1 MRVPVTWIAG
11 MLRIAGRPERGL
23 SGTAAWHGRGLLA
36 FARSRAAAAAVEFAF
51 ILPVAMLLY
60 IGAAEVTDGVMAS
73 RRVSTVTKTLVDLL
87 SLQGTTTQ
95 KTSTPTPG
103 NAVSSTTLSTLLT
116 SATALMAPNPTSTL
130 TMTISAID
138 VTNTAQ
144 GTCCS
149 ALVRWSYTQG
159 GTLRPCVVQ
168 MTALA
173 SNSYYSTTQIPAG
186 LLPYGTQLPAPL
198 YIIISDVGYTYQA
211 YFSQNLLK
219 FAPTMQRTEYMLPR
233 SMGQVTTSTLPSSGS
248 QYGQVCY

>member
-1 MRVPVTWIAG
+1 MCDPMSWIVDK
-11 MLRIAGRPERGL
+11 LKFCRLSSIARR
-23 SGTAAWHGRGLLA
+23 WRDMLA
-36 FARSRAAAAAVEFAF
+36 FARSRTATAAIEFA
-51 ILPVAMLLY
+51 IVLPVAMVFY

-87 SLQGTTTQ
+87 SLQGTSTQ
-95 KTSTPTPG
+95 KASTPTPG
-103 NAVSSTTLSTLLT
+103 NAVSATTLSTLLT
-116 SATALMAPNPTSTL
+116 SATTLLAPNPTSTL
-130 TMTISAID
+130 TMTISAVD
-138 VTNTAQ
+138 VTNTVQ

-168 MTALA
+168 MTALPP
-173 SNSYYSTTQIPAG
+173 NSYYSTTQIPAG

-198 YIIISDVGYTYQA
+198 YILISDVNYVYQP

-219 FAPTMQRTEYMLPR
+219 FTPTMQRSEYMLPR
-233 SMGQVTTSTLPSSGS
+233 STGQVTTSSLPSSGS